1 MQLEGE
7 GAELGDSLVERVLRV
22 CLQQPNFHL
31 LPQNDNWQFP
41 FHLPEC
47 PHLGDES
54 LITLGVEEA
63 LTVPPEGYQKEESKL
78 RPFLRVFCVPSLE
91 LSILYTWTC

>member
-31 LPQNDNWQFP
+31 LPQNDN
-41 FHLPEC
+41 
-47 PHLGDES
+47 
-54 LITLGVEEA
+54 
-63 LTVPPEGYQKEESKL
+63 
-78 RPFLRVFCVPSLE
+78 
-91 LSILYTWTC
+91 

>member
-31 LPQNDNWQFP
+31 LPQNNN
-41 FHLPEC
+41 
-47 PHLGDES
+47 
-54 LITLGVEEA
+54 
-63 LTVPPEGYQKEESKL
+63 
-78 RPFLRVFCVPSLE
+78 
-91 LSILYTWTC
+91 